1 MKKFDKIKGCW
12 NRGDNMRRK
21 FLLLTGFVMAAVL
34 VTNLAFP
41 EHEDV
46 RRQRFLSHM
55 VYQGLKGWHYSGQK
69 IDDSMS
75 EKAFWNYLRFLD
87 YNKRYFLKPDVDAL
101 KKYIHK
107 IDDHLEDG
115 KVGLMTDATTTLK
128 KRMTEARAFIPKLL
142 DQPFDFSKEE
152 SVELESEKREFCT
165 SPEQLREYWR
175 KILKY
180 QTLSRYINY
189 KEIEKDKKDKSK
201 IQSDG
206 ELEEKARKAVLKSYK
221 DLYNRLEQDTFNDHL
236 SRYLN
241 SILQVFDPHSTYF
254 APKAKSDFDID
265 MTGQLEGI
273 GAMLRQEDGYVKVVS
288 IVPGGPSWRQ
298 KQLDAGDAIIKVGQG
313 DEESVDIVGMRVDD
327 AVKLIRGKK
336 GSLVRLT
343 VKKPDGRIE
352 QIPIVRD
359 VVVIEETYAKSALL
373 KNDNGETY
381 GYISLPKFYNDY
393 IRENGRNST
402 TDVKIEL
409 DKLKTKGVK
418 GVILDLRNNSGGA
431 LQDAVRMSG
440 LFIEDGPVVQVRNRD
455 GEIEVLKDPDK
466 SITYKGPLVILL
478 NVLSAS
484 ASEILAAAL
493 QDYGRAIIV
502 GGAHSFGKGTVQVY
516 LDLDRYS
523 SNTKADALPMGA
535 LKLTIQKFYRI
546 NGESNQFKGVVP
558 DVVLPDR
565 YDYFDIGEKFLEH
578 PLKWDTITS
587 ASFQK
592 WTKQDQLKQDLVAQS
607 RRRILENEFF
617 QQNAAYLEQI
627 KARNDN
633 TLQTLNYDKMVA
645 EQKKLKEELDK
656 LEQLDTKAK
665 GYQVVSLEDIA
676 ARKKSKDRLT
686 REKAEREQGWLED
699 LGKDLVLSEAV
710 KVVADAAKK

>member
-1 MKKFDKIKGCW
+1 
-12 NRGDNMRRK
+12 MRRK
-21 FLLLTGFVMAAVL
+21 ILLLMGFVVAAIL
-34 VTNLAFP
+34 VTNLVFP
-41 EHEDV
+41 KNEDI

-55 VYQGLKGWHYSGQK
+55 VYQGLKGWHYSGMA
-69 IDDSMS
+69 IDDAMS

-87 YNKRYFLKPDVDAL
+87 YNKRYFLKSDVESL
-101 KKYIHK
+101 KKYLHK
-107 IDDHLEDG
+107 IDDDLEDG
-115 KVGLMTDATTTLK
+115 KVGLMTDATK
-128 KRMTEARAFIPKLL
+128 IMTQRIAEVQEFLPKLVSE
-142 DQPFDFSKEE
+142 PFDFTKDEA
-152 SVELESEKREFCT
+152 VELESEKRDFCST
-165 SPEQLREYWR
+165 PEQLREYWR

-180 QTLSRYINY
+180 QTLSRYVNY

-201 IQSDG
+201 KQSDS
-206 ELEEKARKAVLKSYK
+206 ELEEKARNAVLKSYK
-221 DLYNRLEQDTFNDHL
+221 DMFNRLGQDTFNDHF

-241 SILQVFDPHSTYF
+241 AILQVFDPHSTYF
-254 APKAKSDFDID
+254 APKQKSDFDID

-273 GAMLRQEDGYVKVVS
+273 GALLREEDGYVKVVS

-298 KQLDAGDAIIKVGQG
+298 KQLDAGDSIIKVGQG

-336 GSLVRLT
+336 GSRVRLT
-343 VKKPDGRIE
+343 VKKPDGRIME
-352 QIPIVRD
+352 IPIVRD

-373 KNDNGETY
+373 KKDNGETY

-402 TDVKIEL
+402 TDVNVEL

-418 GVILDLRNNSGGA
+418 GVILDLRNNTGGA

-440 LFIEDGPVVQVRNRD
+440 LFIKDGPVVQVRNRD

-502 GGAHSFGKGTVQVY
+502 GGEHSFGKGTVQVY

-523 SNTKADALPMGA
+523 PNRTEDDLSMGA

-565 YDYFDIGEKFLEH
+565 YDFYDIGEKFLEY
-578 PLKWDTITS
+578 PLKWDTIQS
-587 ASFQK
+587 ASFKK
-592 WTKQDQLKQDLVAQS
+592 WSAKSQLKQDLVAHS
-607 RRRILENEFF
+607 RQRVMQNEFF
-617 QQNAAYLEQI
+617 KQNSAYLQQL

-645 EQKKLKEELDK
+645 EQKTLREELDK
-656 LEQLDTKAK
+656 LETLDTKVTGYYVASLRDIEK
-665 GYQVVSLEDIA
+665 G
-676 ARKKSKDRLT
+676 KKSSDRLT
-686 REKAEREQGWLED
+686 REKAEREEGWLEE

-710 KVVADAAKK
+710 KVVSDAAHLKQAASAK

>member
-1 MKKFDKIKGCW
+1 
-12 NRGDNMRRK
+12 MRRK
-21 FLLLTGFVMAAVL
+21 LLLLTGFVVAAVL
-34 VTNLAFP
+34 VTSLVFP
-41 EHEDV
+41 EHEDI

-55 VYQGLKGWHYSGQK
+55 IYQGLQSWHYSGMK

-87 YNKRYFLKPDVDAL
+87 FNKRYYLKSDVEAL

-107 IDDHLEDG
+107 IDDHLKDG
-115 KVGLMTDATTTLK
+115 KVGLMTDATNLMD
-128 KRMTEARAFIPKLL
+128 KRRAEVQEFLPKLL
-142 DQPFDFSKEE
+142 GQPFDFTKDE
-152 SVELESEKREFCT
+152 SVELDAEKRDFCST
-165 SPEQLREYWR
+165 PEELQEYWR

-180 QTLSRYINY
+180 QTLGRYYNY

-201 IQSDG
+201 KESDAQ
-206 ELEEKARKAVLKSYK
+206 LEEKARKAVLKSY
-221 DLYNRLEQDTFNDHL
+221 DDMYHRLDQDTFSDHL

-313 DEESVDIVGMRVDD
+313 DEESVDIVGMRVDS

-336 GSLVRLT
+336 GTLVRLT
-343 VKKPDGRIE
+343 VKKPDGRIM

-373 KNDNGETY
+373 KKDNGDTF

-402 TDVKIEL
+402 IDVKIEL

-440 LFIEDGPVVQVRNRD
+440 LFIKDGPVVQVRNRD
-455 GEIEVLKDPDK
+455 GEIEVLKDPDN

-516 LDLDRYS
+516 LDLDRYMPKTS
-523 SNTKADALPMGA
+523 GDGLSMGA
-535 LKLTIQKFYRI
+535 LKLTIQKFYRV

-558 DVVLPDR
+558 DVVVPDR
-565 YDYFDIGEKFLEH
+565 YDYFEIGEKFLEY

-587 ASFQK
+587 ANFKK
-592 WTKQDQLKQDLVAQS
+592 WTAQSQVKRDLVAQS
-607 RRRILENEFF
+607 RQRIMENEFF
-617 QQNAAYLEQI
+617 KQNTAYLEQI
-627 KARNDN
+627 KARNEN
-633 TLQTLNYDKMVA
+633 TLQTLKYDDMVA
-645 EQKKLKEELDK
+645 EQNTLKAELDK
-656 LEQLDTKAK
+656 LEKLDSKIK
-665 GYQVVSLEDIA
+665 DFNVVSLQNIQK
-676 ARKKSKDRLT
+676 RKKSSNRLT
-686 REKAEREQGWLED
+686 REKAEREEGWLED
-699 LGKDLVLSEAV
+699 LSKDLVLAEAV
-710 KVVADAAKK
+710 KVVADAARLNKAVARN